1 MNTNKFLNRAGVHAS
16 SIYTC
21 LHKHF
26 EESMVT
32 CEQIKAKCQTLSMN
46 ISADVLAL
54 ISMVNSDL
62 MLLFNDYRCRN
73 VLTGNCP
80 NLRRLHIW
88 QLLLNSI
95 TTKYLNLQPD
105 RFFNPHS
112 PPPSVRYAN
121 RNNPHRQQYK
131 TTPPIANKAP
141 ATTTTPVTPRATAA
155 CTVKKTTTPMTPLT
169 NSFFLFIDVNSD
181 HYCNTQ
187 QLLLISKS

>member
-1 MNTNKFLNRAGVHAS
+1 MG
-16 SIYTC
+16 
-21 LHKHF
+21 
-26 EESMVT
+26 T
-32 CEQIKAKCQTLSMN
+32 CEQIKAKCQTPSMN

-105 RFFNPHS
+105 RFFNPQSNAPRYPQMQSAPRPPCS
-112 PPPSVRYAN
+112 PPPFRFSPM
-121 RNNPHRQQYK
+121 RNHNNTRQ
-131 TTPPIANKAP
+131 AR
-141 ATTTTPVTPRATAA
+141 TTTPVTPRATAA
-155 CTVKKTTTPMTPLT
+155 RTVKKTTTPMTPLA

-187 QLLLISKS
+187 QLYSSASHDLNRN

>member
-1 MNTNKFLNRAGVHAS
+1 M
-16 SIYTC
+16 C
-21 LHKHF
+21 
-26 EESMVT
+26 T
-32 CEQIKAKCQTLSMN
+32 CEQIKAKCQTPSMN

-105 RFFNPHS
+105 RFFNPQSNAPRYPQMQSAPRPPCS
-112 PPPSVRYAN
+112 PPPFRFYPM
-121 RNNPHRQQYK
+121 RNHN
-131 TTPPIANKAP
+131 N
-141 ATTTTPVTPRATAA
+141 
-155 CTVKKTTTPMTPLT
+155 
-169 NSFFLFIDVNSD
+169 NSSSQNNNTSYPTSNSSSRCEED
-181 HYCNTQ
+181 DNTDDTMD
-187 QLLLISKS
+187 